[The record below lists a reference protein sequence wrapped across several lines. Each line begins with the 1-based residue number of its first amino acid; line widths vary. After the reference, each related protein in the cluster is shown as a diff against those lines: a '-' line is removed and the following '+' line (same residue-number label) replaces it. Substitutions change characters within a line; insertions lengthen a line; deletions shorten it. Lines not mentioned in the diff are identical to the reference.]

1 MRYFRPQ
8 GLLAGFHADH
18 PHPDVEELV
27 HIGEQWSPMERQ
39 IGRHE
44 HRDWELY
51 YQIDGV
57 SLWASGGKRFELA
70 ARDLFVAPPRVVH
83 ELINRPTGK
92 HHFFFAAIDV
102 AAVLRRHPVLAKSWR
117 TRECVRVKNAEGVE
131 GPFRQLIREVTLQLD
146 HRAEGLRSAVDYL
159 LIEVTRALSARPA
172 KALWRS
178 TPQFTE
184 PGSSSRVT
192 AKSRGAWPILA
203 RLVHLSPNHLAQLFT
218 DEVGV
223 SPRQFL
229 LRERVRRAKELL
241 QGSDAAITSIAL
253 DLGFSSSQ
261 HFAKMFKKIAGR
273 TAHSFRKKSTSL
285 PSAAARRGVK
295 RPV

>member
-18 PHPDVEELV
+18 PHPEVQELV

-57 SLWASGGKRFELA
+57 SLWGSGGRRFELA

-146 HRAEGLRSAVDYL
+146 HRAEGLRSAIDYL
-159 LIEVTRALSARPA
+159 IIEVTRALTARPA
-172 KALWRS
+172 KALLALHPAVHRAKELLESHSEEPWR
-178 TPQFTE
+178 
-184 PGSSSRVT
+184 V
-192 AKSRGAWPILA
+192 ADLA

-241 QGSDAAITSIAL
+241 QESDVAITSIAL

-273 TAHSFRKKSTSL
+273 TAHSFRKKATSL
-285 PSAAARRGVK
+285 PSAGARRGGK